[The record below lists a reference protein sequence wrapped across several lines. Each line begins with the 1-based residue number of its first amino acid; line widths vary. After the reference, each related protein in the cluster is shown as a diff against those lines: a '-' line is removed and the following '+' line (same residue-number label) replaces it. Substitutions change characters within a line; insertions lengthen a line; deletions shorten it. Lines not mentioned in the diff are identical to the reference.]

1 MKNDIG
7 IIFDSIILD
16 WLLFLSLFLILI
28 GVGCLI
34 RWYYHAKANQDQ
46 ITDFATKSTPAFTRR
61 KSLERRRSRRH
72 SSLRSSVYSNQSGK
86 IFKVEATVYFLVSY
100 IQQIYFMVKI
110 DTVYSKLG
118 LQEASTLIYA
128 RLLLKLNNKLLTLTR
143 DDRF

>member
-1 MKNDIG
+1 MSVKNDIG

-100 IQQIYFMVKI
+100 PTNLFY
-110 DTVYSKLG
+110 G
-118 LQEASTLIYA
+118 E
-128 RLLLKLNNKLLTLTR
+128 N
-143 DDRF
+143 